1 MVKLTFNTDVK
12 INGNT
17 VESHNTPTSLFKQHI
32 VNELLGTA
40 SIERFSAIEFMSSGV
55 VKDTLSSMNY
65 QFEAPNRL
73 KLYGSYTPSSSYTLD
88 SMRIRTVNNNTYFVT
103 SITPVNVIAGNPVNF
118 TWTVKLDVSNRNTSG
133 FLSKFS
139 LDATSLLC
147 RLLPLILEIF
157 ILGRTGVNPTGVSLK
172 PSKVEVVGKDSVT
185 VIASSTNITA
195 TYDSFT
201 STVKWST
208 DTFEITQVSGSNEY
222 IYSIKLIDTLSGCSL
237 VVWSWMQYEYVNL
250 NEYIQIELDIGV

>member
-40 SIERFSAIEFMSSGV
+40 SIERFSAIEFMSSGA
-55 VKDTLSSMNY
+55 VKDTLSSMKY
-65 QFEAPNRL
+65 QFEEPNRL

-88 SMRIRTVNNNTYFVT
+88 SMRIRTENNNTYFVT
-103 SITPVNVIAGNPVNF
+103 SITPVKVIAGNPVNF
-118 TWTVKLDVSNRNTSG
+118 TWKVNLDVSNRNTTG

-139 LDATSLLC
+139 PDATTSLC

-157 ILGRTGVNPTGVSLK
+157 IAGRTAVNPTGVSLK
-172 PSKVEVVGKDSVT
+172 PGKVVVFGKDSAT
-185 VIASSTNITA
+185 IIASSTNITA
-195 TYDSFT
+195 TYDSST
-201 STVKWST
+201 STVKWIT
-208 DTFEITQVSGSNEY
+208 DKFEITQVSGSDEY
-222 IYSIKLIDTLSGCSL
+222 IHLIRFIDTLSDCGL
-237 VVWSWMQYEYVNL
+237 IAWSWMQYEYVNL